1 MKVNGST
8 TIPMVREKP
17 SMTMVVHILVSF
29 STTKS
34 MGWEHFI
41 KSMGISMKVALLMTC
56 LKDRART
63 IQRLVKSTKE
73 AGCATLSTV
82 KACISGQI
90 AISMTDIIK
99 MGCGRVMD
107 ASLTTME
114 SHTKVI
120 GVVGSNTV
128 KVSFSRRRVSWKA
141 FGTMVNFRAKSDY
154 YF

>member
-1 MKVNGST
+1 
-8 TIPMVREKP
+8 
-17 SMTMVVHILVSF
+17 
-29 STTKS
+29 
-34 MGWEHFI
+34 
-41 KSMGISMKVALLMTC
+41 
-56 LKDRART
+56 
-63 IQRLVKSTKE
+63 
-73 AGCATLSTV
+73 
-82 KACISGQI
+82 
-90 AISMTDIIK
+90 MTDIIK